1 MKPRGGRRE
10 TTDGGKVLKE
20 RRPPRGRGRMGTGV
34 IRRTRLVVVRDER
47 QRRRRE
53 EDVADA
59 ARDHDRV
66 HERAQDLEAQRG
78 GGHRD
83 ESGVDGR
90 HVARGAATTR
100 SDDYRSIGDGKFFL
114 LFSALRTTTTR
125 TRTGSERKIVVVSWT
140 WIGFARDAP
149 LSTRADAAAA
159 AAIRPSCSSSRSAS
173 RSGRRRLRSS
183 SLASPSSARRKQ
195 PSRRVD
201 ARAAGREEPPMIP
214 RRPPPAVRARE
225 TSRCDGIRSR

>member
-114 LFSALRTTTTR
+114 LFSALRTTR

>member
-1 MKPRGGRRE
+1 MKPRDPGRRE

-114 LFSALRTTTTR
+114 LFSALRTVCDLITKR
-125 TRTGSERKIVVVSWT
+125 
-140 WIGFARDAP
+140 
-149 LSTRADAAAA
+149 LSSN
-159 AAIRPSCSSSRSAS
+159 PS
-173 RSGRRRLRSS
+173 G
-183 SLASPSSARRKQ
+183 
-195 PSRRVD
+195 
-201 ARAAGREEPPMIP
+201 
-214 RRPPPAVRARE
+214 
-225 TSRCDGIRSR
+225 